1 MIVKNNNGQPCES
14 CRVELVEENRDAA
27 RVLMM
32 VRTQTVSTPVKD
44 GMIVDLNLQ
53 AVKIAMD
60 LHGVRPGDQ
69 LDCFQRVRRAWF
81 ELRGK
86 E

>member
-1 MIVKNNNGQPCES
+1 MDNE
-14 CRVELVEENRDAA
+14 DAA
-27 RVLMM
+27 KVLHM
-32 VRTQTVSTPVKD
+32 VRHQTVSEPTKD

-60 LHGVRPGDQ
+60 LHGVKDQ
-69 LDCFQRVRRAWF
+69 LDCFQRVRRAWH

>member
-1 MIVKNNNGQPCES
+1 MDNEA
-14 CRVELVEENRDAA
+14 AA
-27 RVLMM
+27 RVLNM
-32 VRTQTVSTPVKD
+32 VRHQTVSEPTKD

-69 LDCFQRVRRAWF
+69 LDCFQRVRRAWH